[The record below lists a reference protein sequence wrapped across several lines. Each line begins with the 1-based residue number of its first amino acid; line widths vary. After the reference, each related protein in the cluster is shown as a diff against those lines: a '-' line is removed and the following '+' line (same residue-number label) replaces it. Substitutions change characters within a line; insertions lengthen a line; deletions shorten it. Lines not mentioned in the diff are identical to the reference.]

1 MILATYI
8 ELPSPSLRLKGVK
21 LVSFRIAAATKSG
34 TETGLLPPIVYCQ
47 LARPLLPW
55 LTSARANPSPPTMVT
70 PLIFDSFVITAN
82 NVKVPL

>member
-55 LTSARANPSPPTMVT
+55 LTSALANKLSMLTPPHLVAGH
-70 PLIFDSFVITAN
+70 DG
-82 NVKVPL
+82 KVSI